1 MELSKEAERRDR
13 RSVKWTQVLFTLF
26 SNICPDA
33 HGVRCGESNDCR
45 GCSLQF
51 YQGFSHSPPSAARQE
66 SEESADTS
74 LPDELVRDV
83 RRMYQHVDVSLFP
96 CSNYRLMARS
106 AFARSYKCT
115 SPPPPPPPPPPLYRI
130 VDDDARR
137 EFKSRSCW
145 TPSTPPG
152 YGHDPTHNSTEH
164 SSCISRRKIWGEW
177 LVSRLLLLLLLS
189 TSVTATISSFL
200 TSFLLFYYVYCSCC
214 RWGRKSPKGPNRT
227 VEFTSIY
234 SYFTQGFV
242 WFTTL
247 ILSAIRQIA
256 KIWSTHLIFDWER
269 YVHPH
274 RGRRSEHQTD
284 LWIVQ
289 RRNLCASIF
298 LKRNV
303 LMLVALASG

>member
-1 MELSKEAERRDR
+1 MPTVFGAGNRTIVGVAVYSFIRDFHTPHQVPRGKRVKRVRTHLCQMSWCGTCAGCISTSTSVFFLVPTIGWWLEAHSR
-13 RSVKWTQVLFTLF
+13 
-26 SNICPDA
+26 A
-33 HGVRCGESNDCR
+33 HIN
-45 GCSLQF
+45 
-51 YQGFSHSPPSAARQE
+51 AR
-66 SEESADTS
+66 
-74 LPDELVRDV
+74 
-83 RRMYQHVDVSLFP
+83 
-96 CSNYRLMARS
+96 
-106 AFARSYKCT
+106 
-115 SPPPPPPPPPPLYRI
+115 PPPPPPPLYRI